1 MATSSRWPMTTSD
14 RNPRPFPF
22 LAAPGGTLLALAL
35 ALPVPAQQRPTFA
48 DVVGKASTMA
58 AGAEAPDSG
67 DAIEQE
73 WGWQPASALRAAPD
87 DRQPADDSVLRAQVL
102 LDRGHFAPGAIAGV
116 NGTNT
121 RRAIAAF
128 QRARTRGQW
137 RTRPGDLVRT
147 GTGRRARPRRI
158 PGHRRRR
165 RRPVRRHPLRHD
177 RQGRARCAG
186 LRLAGANARP
196 ALPPQSRAA
205 GFAQ

>member
-22 LAAPGGTLLALAL
+22 LVAPAGTLLALAL

-102 LDRGHFAPGAIAGV
+102 LVRALFSPGENDGGQ
-116 NGTNT
+116 GTNSM
-121 RRAIAAF
+121 RAHQANTH
-128 QRARTRGQW
+128 ARG
-137 RTRPGDLVRT
+137 PSDCG
-147 GTGRRARPRRI
+147 
-158 PGHRRRR
+158 
-165 RRPVRRHPLRHD
+165 
-177 RQGRARCAG
+177 
-186 LRLAGANARP
+186 
-196 ALPPQSRAA
+196 
-205 GFAQ
+205 